1 MPCSSSCLR
10 SETATPTRIFAP
22 KPLVSQPLPSL
33 VACCYSQSV
42 ADAKQDAEKAHSGLR
57 YADAGVDIDAGNDAV
72 ARIGALVKTTRR
84 PEQLDAIGGFAGMF
98 ALSKTL
104 EDPVLVSCTDGV
116 GTKLLV
122 AIAAN
127 EHATVGIDLVAM
139 SVNDLVVTGAEPLF
153 VLDYIATGALAP
165 SHVEAIVSGVCEG
178 CRQSGAAL
186 LGGETAELPGM
197 YADGHYDLAATAVGV
212 VERAKILGPERVAV
226 GDVVL
231 GLASDGLHSNGYSL
245 ARKALLEPA
254 YAGLD
259 LGALLPG
266 SDLSVGAALLRPTRI
281 YVKSMRAAFDL
292 DRAPIH
298 AAAHITGGGL
308 LENPPR
314 GLRADQAVSLDLSRV
329 PRDPIF
335 TAIAA
340 QGVSEQEMRRTFNCG
355 VGMLLYV
362 EADRADEV
370 ASTLRDLGE
379 RVFVLGAVRARG
391 DAAAPQVTFHGE

>member
-1 MPCSSSCLR
+1 M
-10 SETATPTRIFAP
+10 
-22 KPLVSQPLPSL
+22 
-33 VACCYSQSV
+33 

-72 ARIGALVKTTRR
+72 ARIGSLVNTTRR
-84 PEQLDAIGGFAGMF
+84 PEQLDGIGGFAGMF
-98 ALSKTL
+98 ALSKDL
-104 EDPVLVSCTDGV
+104 DEPVLVSCTDGV

-122 AIAAN
+122 AIAADQ
-127 EHATVGIDLVAM
+127 HATVGIDLVAM

-165 SHVEAIVSGVCEG
+165 AHVEAIVSGVCDG
-178 CRQSGAAL
+178 CRQAGAAL

-212 VERAKILGPERVAV
+212 VERSKILGPDRVQV

-245 ARKALLEPA
+245 ARKALLDTA
-254 YAGLD
+254 YAGLKLD
-259 LGALLPG
+259 ASLPG
-266 SDLSVGAALLRPTRI
+266 SDMSVAAALLRPTRI
-281 YVKSMRAAFDL
+281 YVKSMRTGFALAD
-292 DRAPIH
+292 APIH

-308 LENPPR
+308 LENPQR
-314 GLRADQAVSLDLSRV
+314 GLQDHQAVQLDLSVV

-335 TAIAA
+335 AAIAA

-362 EADRADEV
+362 DAARAEEV
-370 ASTLRDLGE
+370 TSTLRTHGE
-379 RVFVLGAVRARG
+379 RVFAMGHVRERG
-391 DAAAPQVTFHGE
+391 GSDAPQVLFQDS